1 MAKKSKFAKV
11 VVALGAIG
19 VASKIAYDKYKNVKD
34 DFVKEETASAEDDVK
49 KYNAIFEKKVVEV
62 EDEEFMGCEVKAVGS
77 KAVIDLGLAVFER
90 DVYINFSSNASTVT
104 IILPEGVNVTC
115 DVEKK
120 LSGVRN
126 LVENSDED
134 GVHTVYIIGKAVCS
148 NVEIIPVNFYI
159 DDDDFEDIDDSEVLS
174 GECINSPVLG
184 QIPPERL
191 SGGVKT
197 LLLILNEPDRIF
209 NASTCGDNCAKWILE
224 IGRIK
229 DVTINLR
236 HMMSFGKD
244 TKFEIKVQ
252 NGGET
257 VHSMKELVPIANK
270 YLNEMKQE

>member
-159 DDDDFEDIDDSEVLS
+159 DDDDFEDIDDSEDDLKMNLLMRQKIKKMFLHRIQMRKLRLRMIQMGKLS
-174 GECINSPVLG
+174 RKMNL
-184 QIPPERL
+184 RL
-191 SGGVKT
+191 KK
-197 LLLILNEPDRIF
+197 L
-209 NASTCGDNCAKWILE
+209 K
-224 IGRIK
+224 RIK
-229 DVTINLR
+229 GITG
-236 HMMSFGKD
+236 FYGK
-244 TKFEIKVQ
+244 IQ
-252 NGGET
+252 R
-257 VHSMKELVPIANK
+257 
-270 YLNEMKQE
+270 

>member
-1 MAKKSKFAKV
+1 MAKKNKFAKA

-120 LSGVRN
+120 LSDVRN

-159 DDDDFEDIDDSEVLS
+159 DDDDFEDIDDSEDDFEDESSDEAENKEDVPAQDS
-174 GECINSPVLG
+174 DE
-184 QIPPERL
+184 E
-191 SGGVKT
+191 
-197 LLLILNEPDRIF
+197 
-209 NASTCGDNCAKWILE
+209 ASAENDSDEEAEQEDELE
-224 IGRIK
+224 I
-229 DVTINLR
+229 
-236 HMMSFGKD
+236 
-244 TKFEIKVQ
+244 
-252 NGGET
+252 
-257 VHSMKELVPIANK
+257 KEVK
-270 YLNEMKQE
+270 ED